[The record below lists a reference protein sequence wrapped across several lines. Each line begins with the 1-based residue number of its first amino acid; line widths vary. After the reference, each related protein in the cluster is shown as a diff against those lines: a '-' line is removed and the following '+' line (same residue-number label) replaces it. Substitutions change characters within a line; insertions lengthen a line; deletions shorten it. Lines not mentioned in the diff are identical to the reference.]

1 MKNTKYLHLFLL
13 PIIFIF
19 YRCSDIDEFQSYNI
33 YQYND
38 LNSTLDTNK
47 IYSFFD
53 MVDLN
58 LDESR
63 YDSAQIYL
71 GKISEIIPL
80 NNVSKLKYF
89 LLTRQSEIYYYNNLH
104 TLGLVESKKALSVA
118 QAINDSVLLADAY
131 NFLGLFHY
139 NIDSL
144 DESVLNYFEG
154 IKHIQKGKNPN
165 KYIPISESHHLY
177 GNLAEVYF
185 KLERYTDAWDNFN
198 LSLRK
203 AKALNQL
210 RAMAVANA
218 GLGDVCYIKKQY
230 DTAIK
235 YYNESKTYAL
245 ESKNYDIAL
254 ICYSAI
260 AKCELVKSNKQ
271 AVKIN
276 LNLGYDLIK
285 NQPDINRKYV
295 LKFLD
300 DGIDINKNMGKV
312 DDLTMA
318 FDNVMTNDV
327 FNGSGITRYLVS
339 TLNSRITWEN
349 ILLKRLINYEMNK
362 NVYKNLY
369 RNYIYFGYMI
379 VSFGYMIVSVSSAI
393 ILGLIFWIYIFRRH
407 YKHKIQLAEIKQSIS
422 KDLHDELGLGLTSS
436 NYLLYN
442 MLTFKTTS
450 EMENEVKRVIGL
462 NTKMVAQMHDIIWS
476 MDETKDD
483 IYGVYY
489 GFKSNFYRI

>member
-1 MKNTKYLHLFLL
+1 MKNTKYLLLCLL

-19 YRCSDIDEFQSYNI
+19 YRCSDIDDFQSYNI

-38 LNSTLDTNK
+38 LSATLDTNK
-47 IYSFFD
+47 IYSLFD
-53 MVDLN
+53 MVDLH

-104 TLGLVESKKALSVA
+104 KLGLVESKKALSIA
-118 QAINDSVLLADAY
+118 QSLNDSILLADAY
-131 NFLGLFHY
+131 NFLGLFYY
-139 NIDSL
+139 NIDSFENSL
-144 DESVLNYFEG
+144 TNYFEG
-154 IKHIQKGKNPN
+154 IKHIKIGKNSN
-165 KYIPISESHHLY
+165 EYIALSEPHHLY
-177 GNLAEVYF
+177 GNIAEVYF
-185 KLERYTDAWDNFN
+185 KLGRYTDAWDNYN

-210 RAMAVANA
+210 RAMAVANV

-235 YYNESKTYAL
+235 YYIESKAYAL

-254 ICYSAI
+254 ICYSGI
-260 AKCELVKSNKQ
+260 AKCELVKSNEQ
-271 AVKIN
+271 AVKLN
-276 LNLGYDLIK
+276 LNLGYDLVK

-300 DGIDINKNMGKV
+300 AGIDINKNMGTV
-312 DDLTMA
+312 DDLTIA

-327 FNGSGITRYLVS
+327 FNGSAMTRYIVN
-339 TLNSRITWEN
+339 TLNTRIALEN
-349 ILLKRLINYEMNK
+349 TLLKRLINHEKSK
-362 NVYKNLY
+362 NFYKNY
-369 RNYIYFGYMI
+369 MYIADII
-379 VSFGYMIVSVSSAI
+379 VTVSAVI

-436 NYLLYN
+436 KYLLYN
-442 MLTFKTTS
+442 MLNFKPTS
-450 EMENEVKRVIGL
+450 ELENEVKRVI
-462 NTKMVAQMHDIIWS
+462 KS
-476 MDETKDD
+476 E
-483 IYGVYY
+483 YY
-489 GFKSNFYRI
+489 DGFANA